1 MAKRKPPASERVEE
15 KCQASLITGDV
26 LSRFPVSIFGSVM
39 GFSGLTRA
47 FRASESVFGIDKQW
61 GNLSGITAILTF
73 VLLLGIFSVKITAC
87 FSQVKSEFIN
97 PATGAFYATLPIA
110 ILLLS
115 TITDYILPYLYSWL
129 WCIGSVLMLS
139 LAFFTCYKLLNA
151 RHDPLD
157 IQPGLI
163 LPVVGVLNI
172 TVTGGRMTW
181 YWAHEVM
188 LLAFATGAGLTAI
201 FFTLIFSRLIH
212 NERLSKPMEP
222 TLMILMSPFAVCCLA
237 YVSITGKMDLFAVV
251 LYYLALFL
259 FFILIFRV
267 FVHQRS
273 FIHTWWS
280 LAFPIAA
287 LANASLKYASFS
299 NNPTSVTIAALL
311 MIILTTLVVYML
323 TTSIYLAYK
332 NRLY

>member
-1 MAKRKPPASERVEE
+1 MAKRNSSASEIVDE
-15 KCQASLITGDV
+15 KCQSSLITGDI
-26 LSRFPVSIFGSVM
+26 LNRFPVSIFGSVM
-39 GFSGLTRA
+39 GLSGLTRA
-47 FRASESVFGIDKQW
+47 FRASENLFGIDKQW
-61 GNLSGITAILTF
+61 GNLSGTTAILTF
-73 VLLLGIFSVKITAC
+73 ILLLGIFSVKITAC

-97 PATGAFYATLPIA
+97 PSSGAFYATLPIA

-129 WCIGSVLMLS
+129 WCIGSVLMLT
-139 LAFFTCYKLLNA
+139 LAFITCYKLLNE

-157 IQPGLI
+157 IQPSLI
-163 LPVVGVLNI
+163 LPVVGVLNV
-172 TVTGGRMTW
+172 TVTGGGINW
-181 YWAHEVM
+181 YWAHEVI
-188 LLAFATGAGLTAI
+188 LLSFAAGAGLTAI
-201 FFTLIFSRLIH
+201 FFILIFSRLIH

-237 YVSITGKMDLFAVV
+237 YVNIVGKMDLFAIA

-259 FFILIFRV
+259 FCILFLRV
-267 FVHQRS
+267 FLHQRL

-287 LANASLKYASFS
+287 LTNASLKYASS
-299 NNPTSVTIAALL
+299 NHNAITVAIAGLLLIVLTSLIAF
-311 MIILTTLVVYML
+311 ML
-323 TTSIYLAYK
+323 IKSIYLAYK